1 MGANKVEIY
10 GLLAAGK
17 EPVGRVPSG
26 QQSERR
32 RTPLPPLFQEVFNM
46 VQRAQ
51 YTEAFRQQ
59 ALAKVY
65 SRGSRSVKSIA
76 EELNINPWTLK
87 NWMKSRKDPSVAHG
101 SVEKRPGDWS
111 ASERLEAL
119 MHTHAMDD
127 AALAAWCRERGLFP
141 HHLKQWRMQFESGR
155 TTADTHASELRELK
169 RSVQALERDLGRKE
183 KALAEAAALLVLQ
196 KKYQALWEE
205 KDA

>member
-1 MGANKVEIY
+1 MAQKV
-10 GLLAAGK
+10 
-17 EPVGRVPSG
+17 
-26 QQSERR
+26 
-32 RTPLPPLFQEVFNM
+32 
-46 VQRAQ
+46 Q

-87 NWMKSRKDPSVAHG
+87 NWMKSRKDPSCTND
-101 SVEKRPGDWS
+101 SVDKRPRDWS
-111 ASERLEAL
+111 ASERLDAL
-119 MHTHAMDD
+119 MQTHAMDD
-127 AALAAWCRERGLFP
+127 AALAAWCREKGLFP
-141 HHLKQWRMQFESGR
+141 HHLKQWRSRFESGR
-155 TTADTHASELRELK
+155 SAKDTHASELRELK
-169 RSVQALERDLGRKE
+169 RSIQALERDLGRKE